1 MIVNSGRKL
10 LMGLVQL
17 ILVCWLMF
25 RVSIKARLQNQFHGW
40 KLYPHSGSAV
50 DVEEKREEDGAH
62 SKLDLTFP
70 NIVILTEVRKNGD
83 CYRII
88 WCQ

>member
-1 MIVNSGRKL
+1 
-10 LMGLVQL
+10 MGLVQL

-50 DVEEKREEDGAH
+50 DVEEEAAH

-83 CYRII
+83 CYRI